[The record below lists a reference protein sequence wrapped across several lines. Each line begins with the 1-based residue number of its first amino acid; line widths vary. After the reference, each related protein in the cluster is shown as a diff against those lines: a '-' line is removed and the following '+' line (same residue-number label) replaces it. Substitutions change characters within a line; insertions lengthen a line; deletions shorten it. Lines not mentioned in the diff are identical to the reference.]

1 MTFARG
7 PITGRTAN
15 ITVQAMAGSGCS
27 SGSPSGGTPSDTVT
41 VKVSCNAHGADA
53 WRLRSFTWR
62 HEPGPTGRLR
72 AVAL

>member
-1 MTFARG
+1 
-7 PITGRTAN
+7 
-15 ITVQAMAGSGCS
+15 MAGSGCS